1 MGQLNRPGALL
12 MPMAVLVLSLLIPAC
27 QGNTQHLPYNGTYG
41 FNVVLEN
48 NPDAVDPT
56 WNQVVDFLKSD
67 RTDEMDYIEGDFMC
81 GSFAQEVH
89 NNAEKAGI
97 RAAWVGIDLAG
108 EPVGHA
114 VNAFNTTDRGLVFT
128 DSTGRTALERK
139 MNLRDLEAEADG
151 GSVSVTGDDR
161 VAYVEKGRELG
172 FISLSVNPSPDYAY
186 YEKYRSKSRDFEA
199 KVAGFNQ
206 KVEAYNAEV
215 GEFNRWVGGKTFI
228 VGSSEATRLAEWK
241 GRLQMSLYL
250 LKADAAGLDKEKAE
264 LGPVWEPMGTI
275 SSIDARW

>member
-1 MGQLNRPGALL
+1 MSRICALAAL
-12 MPMAVLVLSLLIPAC
+12 AAALISTLLIPAC
-27 QGNTQHLPYNGTYG
+27 RSNTQQLPYNGTYG
-41 FNVVLEN
+41 FNVILEN
-48 NPDAVDPT
+48 NPGAVDPT
-56 WNQVVDFLKSD
+56 WEQVVAFLKSD
-67 RTDEMDYIEGDFMC
+67 RTDEMDYVEGDFMC
-81 GSFAQEVH
+81 GSFAQDVH

-114 VNAFNTTDRGLVFT
+114 VNAFNTTDRGLIFT

-139 MNLRDLEAEADG
+139 MDLQKLEAEADS
-151 GSVSVTGDDR
+151 GSVSVTGGDR

-206 KVEAYNAEV
+206 KVGAYNAEV
-215 GEFNRWVGGKTFI
+215 GEFNQWVHGRTFI
-228 VGSSEATRLAEWK
+228 VGSSEANRLAEWK

-250 LKADAAGLDKEKAE
+250 LKEEAAGLDKKKAE
-264 LGPVWEPMGTI
+264 LGPVWEPMGTT
-275 SSIDARW
+275 SGIDARW

>member
-1 MGQLNRPGALL
+1 MSRICALVAL
-12 MPMAVLVLSLLIPAC
+12 ASTLISSLFIAAC
-27 QGNTQHLPYNGTYG
+27 QSNTQQLPYNGTYG
-41 FNVVLEN
+41 FNVVLQN
-48 NPDAVDPT
+48 NPDAVDPS
-56 WNQVVDFLKSD
+56 WEQVVAFLKSD
-67 RTDEMDYIEGDFMC
+67 LTDEMDYVEGDFMC

-97 RAAWVGIDLAG
+97 RAAWVGIDLAR

-139 MNLRDLEAEADG
+139 LELRKLEDGADG
-151 GSVSVTGDDR
+151 GASVTGDDR
-161 VAYVEKGRELG
+161 VAYVDKGRELG
-172 FISLSVNPSPDYAY
+172 FISLSVNPSPDYTY

-199 KVAGFNQ
+199 KVDGFNQ

-215 GEFNRWVGGKTFI
+215 GEFNQWVHDRTFI
-228 VGSSEATRLAEWK
+228 VGSSEANRVAEWK

-250 LKADAAGLDKEKAE
+250 LKEEAAGLDKEKAE
-264 LGPVWEPMGTI
+264 LGPIWEPMGTI
-275 SSIDARW
+275 SGIDIRW

>member
-1 MGQLNRPGALL
+1 MSRPYALIVIAAAL
-12 MPMAVLVLSLLIPAC
+12 ILALIIPAC
-27 QGNTQHLPYNGTYG
+27 QGNTQQLPYNGTYG

-48 NPDAVDPT
+48 NPEAVDPS
-56 WNQVVDFLKSD
+56 WDQVVAFLESD

-81 GSFAQEVH
+81 GSFAQDVH

-108 EPVGHA
+108 QPVGHA

-128 DSTGRTALERK
+128 DSTGRTALERRMELQK
-139 MNLRDLEAEADG
+139 LESEADG
-151 GSVSVTGDDR
+151 DSVSVTGDDR

-172 FISLSVNPSPDYAY
+172 FISLSVNPSPDYAS

-215 GEFNRWVGGKTFI
+215 GEFNRWVHGRTFM
-228 VGSSEATRLAEWK
+228 VGSSEAGRVAEWK

-250 LKADAAGLDKEKAE
+250 LKEEAAGLDKDKAE
-264 LGPVWEPMGTI
+264 LGPVWEPMGI
-275 SSIDARW
+275 VSNIDLHW